1 LEKKNDVRIFANNMI
16 DMEKEKYKL
25 SVEDQEMASRFAKAL
40 GHPTRI
46 EILVFL
52 ANQDSCFFGDIHDIL
67 PIAKSTVSQ
76 HLKELRDAGLI
87 QGEIEAPKVR
97 YCIHKENWEKARKLF
112 ANLFDMFSDKDI
124 CC

>member
-1 LEKKNDVRIFANNMI
+1 
-16 DMEKEKYKL
+16 METTKHTLQTGE
-25 SVEDQEMASRFAKAL
+25 QEIVARMAKAL

-52 ANQDSCFFGDIHDIL
+52 ASQHSCFFGDIHDEL

-76 HLKELRDAGLI
+76 HLKELKDAGLI

-97 YCIHKENWEKARKLF
+97 YCIHRENWEMARKLF
-112 ANLFDMFSDKDI
+112 ADLFGLFDGKEMN
-124 CC
+124 C